1 MRRSL
6 RTVWAVLAGIA
17 LILCASEAQ
26 AVIEGY
32 GIFDSVK
39 DKYQNAASGW
49 AKTMTDA
56 ATRLFWALAVISMV
70 WTFGTMA
77 LRRAD
82 IGEFFGEFIRFT
94 VFTGFFWW
102 GLTNGPAFA
111 DSMYRSLQQLAGE
124 ASGLGGNF
132 SPSGIVDVGFA
143 IFDEVLA
150 SSSFFDPI
158 DSLIGILM
166 ALVILIM
173 LALVSLNML
182 VVLIEAWILAYGGV
196 FLLGFGGSRWT
207 SDMAINYYKTVL
219 GTAARLMAMVLLVGI
234 GKTFLDD
241 YYANMEA
248 NPDYNELAVMIVVAL
263 ILLVLVSR
271 VPPLVSGIITGA
283 SISGGSG
290 PFSGG
295 SLMSLAMTAFLAGR
309 SGSRAGAAAAAGG
322 QHDAVTSGGG
332 TAAVENA
339 LRTGGERAAGHTG
352 SGSGLTAGQSRAGTG
367 GDAPAEG
374 PSPFSQAAGFAGRF
388 GAGQATGSRSDSGK
402 QSGGGERDDEP
413 DARDGNSE
421 GAGAP
426 HPAKT
431 DARAWRRS
439 GGRSAEPVYSGSS
452 GRGDAVEERIGDGV
466 DAAAELADEARSQT
480 RPALETRRRSSDGE
494 EPDDV
499 ARQRGSTGRN
509 DEITET
515 VRTGQRRSGREE
527 NPPDPTD
534 PAARS

>member
-6 RTVWAVLAGIA
+6 RTVWAVLAGMA

-49 AKTMTDA
+49 ARTMTDA

-102 GLTNGPAFA
+102 GLTNGPALA

-143 IFDEVLA
+143 IFDKVLA
-150 SSSFFDPI
+150 SSSFFDPM

-182 VVLIEAWILAYGGV
+182 VVLVEAWILAYGGV
-196 FLLGFGGSRWT
+196 FFLGFGGSRWT

-241 YYANMEA
+241 YYANLEA

-271 VPPLVSGIITGA
+271 IPPLVSGIITGA

-295 SLMSLAMTAFLAGR
+295 SLMSLAMTSFLAVR
-309 SGSRAGAAAAAGG
+309 SGGRAGAAAAAGG
-322 QHDAVTSGGG
+322 QPGAVTSGGG

-352 SGSGLTAGQSRAGTG
+352 SGLTAGQSRAGTG
-367 GDAPAEG
+367 GDTPAEG
-374 PSPFSQAAGFAGRF
+374 PSPFSQAAGFAGSF

-402 QSGGGERDDEP
+402 QGGGGERDDEP

-426 HPAKT
+426 NPAKT
-431 DARAWRRS
+431 DARDWGRS
-439 GGRSAEPVYSGSS
+439 GGRSAEPVYRGSS

-480 RPALETRRRSSDGE
+480 RSGLETLRRSSDGE

-534 PAARS
+534 PAASS